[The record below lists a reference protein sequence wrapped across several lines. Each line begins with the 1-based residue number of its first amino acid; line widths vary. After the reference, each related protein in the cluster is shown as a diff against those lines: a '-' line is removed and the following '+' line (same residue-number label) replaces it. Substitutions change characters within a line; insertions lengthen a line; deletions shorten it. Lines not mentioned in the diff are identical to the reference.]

1 MCSVGHASY
10 AQSLQEKCMGPNGEG
25 VDWHGWSLS
34 PTGRGRV
41 RCSGGILYNPD
52 TQTPTYVT
60 LPYGDSWRQG
70 LYTCTSRISS
80 VTCRSRSGH
89 GLFISR
95 AAWRAW

>member
-1 MCSVGHASY
+1 
-10 AQSLQEKCMGPNGEG
+10 MGPNGEG